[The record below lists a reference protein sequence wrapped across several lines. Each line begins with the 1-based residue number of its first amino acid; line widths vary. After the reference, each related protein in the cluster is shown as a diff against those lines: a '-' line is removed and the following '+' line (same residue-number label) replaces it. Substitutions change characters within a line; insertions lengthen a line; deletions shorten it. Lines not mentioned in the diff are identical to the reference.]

1 MNENETVR
9 GEQSV
14 PQPNESP
21 VTDAAVSAPTPPAA
35 ANIAPQSQSAAE
47 EATGQAQEPETA
59 PPAENPDQTT
69 AAPKKVY
76 VNAPPKKKEK
86 AENRVHWD
94 VRFSMHSPSS
104 AVLFCACSHGY
115 STF

>member
-35 ANIAPQSQSAAE
+35 ADIAPQSQSAAE

-59 PPAENPDQTT
+59 PPA
-69 AAPKKVY
+69 
-76 VNAPPKKKEK
+76 
-86 AENRVHWD
+86 
-94 VRFSMHSPSS
+94 
-104 AVLFCACSHGY
+104 
-115 STF
+115 

>member
-35 ANIAPQSQSAAE
+35 AD
-47 EATGQAQEPETA
+47 TGDSFGCGTLCSPRT
-59 PPAENPDQTT
+59 
-69 AAPKKVY
+69 VSFSFM
-76 VNAPPKKKEK
+76 VNS
-86 AENRVHWD
+86 
-94 VRFSMHSPSS
+94 F
-104 AVLFCACSHGY
+104 L
-115 STF
+115 